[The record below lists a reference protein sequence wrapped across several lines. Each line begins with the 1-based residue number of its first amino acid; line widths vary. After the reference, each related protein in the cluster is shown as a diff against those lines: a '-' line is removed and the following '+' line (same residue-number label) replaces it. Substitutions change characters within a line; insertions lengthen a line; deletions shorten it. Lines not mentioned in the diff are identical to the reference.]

1 MQVILDGSCP
11 KTEDKG
17 DRPRRRAW
25 NHPCVIVKKEG
36 NDVWILGLTSFKGR
50 GLDEKLEKYPIETRR
65 KIARGIVGIASS
77 SSHGPDKKNAH
88 ILARE
93 GDEKYQDLLIEN
105 KTCSSGG
112 EEGTTSQRTPK
123 ASKSRAIGGYVKLS
137 TVYKMDWRDLQTWN
151 GGDKCLDDESTARL
165 VGLIGQV
172 CGKGWVDGKV
182 EKDTVDLKKAIKKRD
197 ARKTVASK
205 IMKPASKAK
214 TRTKKS
220 AKDSKKNKERFKVL
234 RGRVKKRSRK
244 QK

>member
-1 MQVILDGSCP
+1 MLDGSCP

-50 GLDEKLEKYPIETRR
+50 ELDEKLEKYPLETRR

-123 ASKSRAIGGYVKLS
+123 ASKSRAIGGYVKLT
-137 TVYKMDWRDLQTWN
+137 TVYKMDWRDLQRWN

-172 CGKGWVDGKV
+172 CGKGWVDGEV
-182 EKDTVDLKKAIKKRD
+182 EEDIVDLKKAIKKRD
-197 ARKTVASK
+197 ASKTVAK
-205 IMKPASKAK
+205 KVMRPAASKAK
-214 TRTKKS
+214 TNKS
-220 AKDSKKNKERFKVL
+220 GKESKKKFKVL